1 MRLYA
6 GTSKQF
12 IDDNIQNQ
20 IAGKL
25 NNAFFDHFR
34 YHPSDAEVRSWRNSL
49 RAMSL
54 VIQSAELTDHGI
66 ILEYQLPLSSRRLD
80 CLVCGKDSE
89 KQDNAV
95 IVELKQWERCK
106 PSDGDRIVTWL
117 GGANRETLHPS
128 VQVGGYQH
136 YLLDTHTAFYEGE
149 EPVSLS
155 SCSYLH
161 NYSFAKDDPLL
172 DPKFNK
178 YLEHFPLFTEDD
190 VDRISEFLFS
200 RMDRGDGLDVL
211 NRIETSKYRP
221 SKKLMDHVANIIDNK
236 PEYTLLDEQLV
247 VYDKVLTL
255 ASKGFHSKATEV
267 ILVKGGPGTGK
278 SVIAI
283 NLMADLL
290 KAGYNAQYATGS
302 RAFTETLRKVIGR
315 RGSIQFKY
323 FNSYMNAENNEID
336 ILIADEAHRIR
347 KTSAN
352 RFTRKSERNDEPQI
366 NELLNASK
374 VAVFFIDDNQVVRP
388 DEIGSIEYVKDA
400 AARKNCNI
408 HEYELDIQF
417 RCSGS
422 EAFVNWVNNTL
433 GIERTANVL
442 WDQSENF
449 DFKIIE
455 SPEKLED
462 AIKEKISDGSTG
474 RVCAGFCWQWSKKP
488 DEHGMLCEDVIIDQ
502 YQRPWNARPDAT
514 GLAKE
519 IPKSN
524 YWAYD
529 PNGINQIGCIYT
541 AQGFEFD
548 YVGVIWG
555 KDLVYNWDSNE
566 WEGRKEESHDSNV
579 KRAKD
584 FTNYVKNVYRVLL
597 TRGLKGC
604 YVYFVDKETEKFFRS
619 RIEKV

>member
-25 NNAFFDHFR
+25 NNAFFEHFR

-80 CLVCGKDSE
+80 CLVCGRDSE

-117 GGANRETLHPS
+117 GGANREVLHPS
-128 VQVGGYQH
+128 VQVGQYQQ

-149 EPVSLS
+149 YPVSLA

-161 NYSFAKDDPLL
+161 NYSFGKDDPLI
-172 DPKFNK
+172 DQKFSG
-178 YLEHFPLFTEDD
+178 YLEHSPLFTEDD
-190 VDRISEFLFS
+190 VDQISDFLFS
-200 RMDRGDGLDVL
+200 RMDRGNGLDVL

-221 SKKLMDHVANIIDNK
+221 SKKLMDHVASIIDSK

-255 ASKGFHSKATEV
+255 AKKGFHGKATEV

-290 KAGYNAQYATGS
+290 REGYNAHYATGS
-302 RAFTETLRKVIGR
+302 SAFTQTLRKIAGN
-315 RGSIQFKY
+315 RGSVQFKY
-323 FNSYMNAENNEID
+323 FNSYAEAQNNEID
-336 ILIADEAHRIR
+336 VLIADEAHRLR
-347 KTSAN
+347 KTSAS
-352 RFTRKSERNDEPQI
+352 RYTPKSKRSGKPQI
-366 NELLNASK
+366 DELLNASK
-374 VAVFFIDDNQVVRP
+374 VAVFFIDDKQVVRP
-388 DEIGSIEYVKDA
+388 TEIGSLEYVREA
-400 AARKNCNI
+400 ADGKNCNV

-422 EAFVNWVNNTL
+422 EAFVNWINNTL
-433 GIERTANVL
+433 GIERTANIL
-442 WDQSENF
+442 WDQSEDF
-449 DFKIIE
+449 DFKIVD

-462 AIKEKISDGSTG
+462 MIRDKVGDGNTG

-488 DEHGMLCEDVIIDQ
+488 DDYGILQEDVIIDQ
-502 YQRPWNARPDAT
+502 YQRPWNARPEAT
-514 GLAKE
+514 GLAKG
-519 IPKSN
+519 IPKSHF
-524 YWAYD
+524 WASD

-555 KDLVYNWDSNE
+555 RDLIYDWNSNE
-566 WEGRKEESHDSNV
+566 WEGHKEESHDSNV

-604 YVYFVDKETEKFFRS
+604 YVYFMDKETEKFVRS
-619 RIEKV
+619 RIEF